1 MTDFFSYIIIVIYCI
16 TVIFNFMRNVINI
29 SLPEVMAKQLK
40 REIKTGG
47 YASTSEFFRHL
58 LRLWNTRQLA
68 TELKKDRKEFEA
80 GRGVKL
86 NSMADLV

>member
-1 MTDFFSYIIIVIYCI
+1 
-16 TVIFNFMRNVINI
+16 MRNIVNI
-29 SLPEVMAKQLK
+29 SLPEVMVKQL
-40 REIKTGG
+40 RQEIKTGG

-68 TELKKDRKEFEA
+68 TELKKDRKEFES

>member
-1 MTDFFSYIIIVIYCI
+1 
-16 TVIFNFMRNVINI
+16 MRNVINI
-29 SLPEVMAKQLK
+29 SLPEVTAKQLK

-68 TELKKDRKEFEA
+68 VELKKDQKEFET
-80 GRGVKL
+80 GRGIKIDSL
-86 NSMADLV
+86 ADLA